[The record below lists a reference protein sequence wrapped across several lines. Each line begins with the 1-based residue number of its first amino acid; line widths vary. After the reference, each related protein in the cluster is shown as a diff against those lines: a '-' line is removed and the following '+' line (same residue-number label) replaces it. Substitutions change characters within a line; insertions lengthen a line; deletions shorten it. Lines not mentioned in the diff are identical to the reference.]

1 MHMRAFP
8 PAPGRD
14 APVGR
19 VSLLGPG
26 LTEAECFAAARAAR
40 GLPGA
45 WWVQR
50 DEDDRGHAS
59 LGLLPDDGG
68 PGDGAPT
75 FLLWREDGPVR
86 LACEHG
92 GFYADLGA
100 HPDLDAALGA
110 VRRVLDAVAAAAVA
124 VSAACRLGRALPA
137 ASGSRPLR
145 DPDAA
150 AWRLAEWADAA
161 RRSGRSAR
169 ADRLVY
175 LAWEA
180 FDRPRRAAG

>member
-1 MHMRAFP
+1 MHVRAFP

-14 APVGR
+14 APIGR
-19 VSLLGPG
+19 ASLLGAG
-26 LTEAECFAAARAAR
+26 LTEAECFAAAR

-50 DEDDRGHAS
+50 DEDDRGHAGI
-59 LGLLPDDGG
+59 GLVPDDGG
-68 PGDGAPT
+68 PDDGAPT
-75 FLLWREDGPVR
+75 FLLRREDGPVR

-92 GFYADLGA
+92 GLYADLGA
-100 HPDLDAALGA
+100 HPDPGAALGA
-110 VRRVLDAVAAAAVA
+110 VRRVLDAVAAAT
-124 VSAACRLGRALPA
+124 AACRGAGARPA
-137 ASGSRPLR
+137 RPVPRPLR

-161 RRSGRSAR
+161 RRTGRPAR
-169 ADRLVY
+169 ADRLVC

-180 FDRPRRAAG
+180 SDRPRRAAG

>member
-8 PAPGRD
+8 PATGRD

-19 VSLLGPG
+19 VCLFGAG

-59 LGLLPDDGG
+59 LGLVPDDAGPDGG
-68 PGDGAPT
+68 VPT

-86 LACEHG
+86 VACEHG
-92 GFYADLGA
+92 GLYADLGA
-100 HPDLDAALGA
+100 HPDLGAALGV
-110 VRRVLDAVAAAAVA
+110 VRRVLDAVAAAT
-124 VSAACRLGRALPA
+124 AACRGAGARPVSPA
-137 ASGSRPLR
+137 PRPLR
-145 DPDAA
+145 DPDAT

-169 ADRLVY
+169 ADGLVR

-180 FDRPRRAAG
+180 FDRPKRAAG